1 MQAAARPVTAFPA
14 GIQRDAAPVYRVR
27 NRWALLACGESAH
40 GPSNPTT
47 MDEGEQKGAEVPHR
61 APAVVGQA
69 DAARIFS
76 KVAWR
81 LVPFLF
87 LCYIAAYLDRVNL
100 GNASLTMLV
109 DLKLDAAV
117 YGSGAGVFFFSYFLF
132 EVPSNLILQRLG
144 ARRWIARIMVSWG
157 VISMAMAFVQGP
169 ISFYALRFLLGAAEA
184 GFFPGIILY
193 LSYWFPLRRR
203 AHMVARFMVAIA
215 VANVIGAP
223 ISSAILDGL
232 DQVAGLAGWKW
243 LFLVEGLPSIAL
255 GFAVFAYLVDR
266 PREAR
271 FLTASESAWLEGEL
285 EADRV
290 HITATGRHDLGAAF
304 SDLRVWWLSAIHF
317 FLVFAS
323 YGLNYWLPQ
332 VVKSSG
338 DYTNQQAILISG
350 VPYAVAGVAMLMVGW
365 NSDRSGE
372 RRWHIAVS
380 MLVAASGFLIAVC
393 AAGSPLL
400 VLSGL
405 SMGAAGICSAL
416 PIFWALPAE
425 FLTGAAAAGGFA
437 MVNALGNLGGYAG
450 PKAMG
455 LLKSTQGS
463 ADSYFANSL
472 SALACSLV
480 IGAFLTVAFPAA
492 KRRAGAAPP

>member
-1 MQAAARPVTAFPA
+1 LRVAKLRMVHPMPAIMDQGEQIGAVVPQHAPAAAGPA
-14 GIQRDAAPVYRVR
+14 EA
-27 NRWALLACGESAH
+27 S
-40 GPSNPTT
+40 
-47 MDEGEQKGAEVPHR
+47 
-61 APAVVGQA
+61 
-69 DAARIFS
+69 RIFS

-87 LCYIAAYLDRVNL
+87 ICYIAAYLDRVNL
-100 GNASLTMLV
+100 SNASLTMQV
-109 DLKLDAAV
+109 DLGLDATV
-117 YGSGAGVFFFSYFLF
+117 YGAGAGVFFLSYFLF

-169 ISFYALRFLLGAAEA
+169 LSFYALRFLLGAAEA

-215 VANVIGAP
+215 VSNVIGAP
-223 ISSAILDGL
+223 ISSAILGL

-243 LFLVEGLPSIAL
+243 LFLLEGLPSVAL
-255 GFAVFAYLVDR
+255 GFVVFTFLVDR

-271 FLTASESAWLEGEL
+271 FLTASERSWLEAEL

-290 HITATGRHDLGAAF
+290 RISATGRHHLGAAF

-323 YGLNYWLPQ
+323 YGFNLWLAP
-332 VVKSSG
+332 VVKASG
-338 DYTNQQAILISG
+338 AYTDAQAILLSG
-350 VPYAVAGVAMLMVGW
+350 VPYAVAVVTMLVAGW
-365 NSDRSGE
+365 NSDRLGE
-372 RRWHIAVS
+372 RRWHIAVA
-380 MLVAASGFLIAVC
+380 MLVAASGFITAVC

-400 VLSGL
+400 VLAGL
-405 SMGAAGICSAL
+405 SLGAAGICSAL

-437 MVNALGNLGGYAG
+437 MVNALGNLGGFAG
-450 PKAMG
+450 PYAVG
-455 LLKSTQGS
+455 YLKSPQG
-463 ADSYFANSL
+463 FANSL
-472 SALACSLV
+472 TALACSLV
-480 IGAFLTVAFPAA
+480 IGAFLAVLFPAA
-492 KRRAGAAPP
+492 RRSSGTAHA